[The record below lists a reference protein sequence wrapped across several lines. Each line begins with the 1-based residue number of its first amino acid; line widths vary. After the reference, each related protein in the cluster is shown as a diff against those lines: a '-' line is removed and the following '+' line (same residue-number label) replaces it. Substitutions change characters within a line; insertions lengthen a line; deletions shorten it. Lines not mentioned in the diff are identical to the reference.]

1 MIQSVPVRRFFLLAP
16 FFFLLLSSCNEP
28 DVIGIDLQPSSELPG
43 LRTDTLVVE
52 AYTVPEDSLVVWSPL
67 KNLIE
72 LPTLF
77 LGSFNNDPYTGTS
90 HAGFVTQVRLGNT
103 ITSSTFSGVTTP
115 DSVVLS
121 FLYRG
126 IEGDSNAVHS
136 VSVYE
141 LTEKLIADS
150 TYYSSRVLARGN
162 LLGHAQFVPKL
173 KDSVV
178 VDSVK
183 LPPMMRI
190 HLDNALGSKFMN
202 DYVTDP
208 ATFASN
214 TAFADY
220 FPGLILVD
228 STDGTG
234 SVLNFP
240 TTSGYHRLTLYYGSG
255 KQYEF
260 VIDANA
266 VRFSLFS
273 HDPPSE
279 ALDNVQDTINLA
291 VQSMA
296 GLKDSLIV
304 RNLNSLYAD
313 GPVSI
318 SSARLIFKVQDNTT
332 GNNMSSHNN
341 LLIFG
346 SDSVGRNITTADAT
360 ETGSYYG
367 GTLNTS
373 TNEYTFNIGRY
384 MQQTLTRL
392 ANGGAPDYGLFLV
405 AGGSTSNSRRTV
417 LKGGSSIRLVV
428 TTTQL
433 NP

>member
-1 MIQSVPVRRFFLLAP
+1 MIRPVPIRRFFLLVP
-16 FFFLLLSSCNEP
+16 LLFTFLLSCNEP
-28 DVIGIDLQPSSELPG
+28 DLIGIDLQPASELPE
-43 LRTDTLVVE
+43 LKTDTLVVE
-52 AYTVPEDSLVVWSPL
+52 SYIVQEDSLVVWSPL

-72 LPTLF
+72 PPTLF
-77 LGSFNNDPYTGTS
+77 LGSFNNDFYTGTS
-90 HAGFVTQVRLGNT
+90 LAGFVTQIRLGNT
-103 ITSSTFSGVTTP
+103 ITSSTFGGVTSP

-126 IEGDSNAVHS
+126 IEGDSNALHKI
-136 VSVYE
+136 SVYE

-150 TYYSSRVLARGN
+150 TYYSSRVLGKGN
-162 LLGHAQFVPKL
+162 LLGHAELVPKL

-183 LPPMMRI
+183 LPPMLRI
-190 HLDNALGSKFMN
+190 RLDDALGVRFMS
-202 DYVTDP
+202 DYNANP

-214 TAFADY
+214 TAFLDY

-240 TTSGYHRLTLYYGSG
+240 TTSGYHRLTLYYSSG

-266 VRFSLFS
+266 VRFSNFS
-273 HDPPSE
+273 HMPPSSC
-279 ALDNVQDTINLA
+279 LDVAPDDPIV

-296 GLKDSLIV
+296 GLKDSLYI
-304 RNLNSLYAD
+304 RNMDELYAD
-313 GPVSI
+313 GPVAI
-318 SSARLIFKVQDNTT
+318 SSARLIFNVEGNTT
-332 GNNMSSHNN
+332 GNNMNVHNN
-341 LLIFG
+341 LLVFG
-346 SDSVGRNITTADAT
+346 SDSLGRNVTTADAI

-367 GTLNTS
+367 GSYNAT
-373 TNEYTFNIGRY
+373 TNEYAFNIGRY
-384 MQQTLTRL
+384 LQQTLTRL
-392 ANGGAPDYGLFLV
+392 ANGGVPDYGLFLV

-417 LKGGSSIRLVV
+417 LKGGTSIRLIV
-428 TTTQL
+428 TTTKM

>member
-1 MIQSVPVRRFFLLAP
+1 LASLI
-16 FFFLLLSSCNEP
+16 FLLLSSCNEP
-28 DVIGIDLQPSSELPG
+28 DLIGIDLQPASELPG
-43 LRTDTLVVE
+43 LKTDTLVVE
-52 AYTVPEDSLVVWSPL
+52 SYTVQEDSLIVWSPL

-77 LGSFNNDPYTGTS
+77 LGSFNNDPYTGNS

-103 ITSSTFSGVTTP
+103 ITSATFNGVTAP

-126 IEGDSNAVHS
+126 IEGDSTAIHKI
-136 VSVYE
+136 SVYE

-150 TYYSSRVLARGN
+150 TYYSSRVLGKGN
-162 LLGHAQFVPKL
+162 LLGHTELTPNL

-183 LPPMMRI
+183 LPPMIRI
-190 HLDNALGSKFMN
+190 RLDDALGARFMN
-202 DYVTDP
+202 EYATNP

-214 TAFADY
+214 PAFLDY

-234 SVLNFP
+234 SILNFP
-240 TTSGYHRLTLYYGSG
+240 TTSGYHRLTLYYAAD
-255 KQYEF
+255 KKYEF

-266 VRFSLFS
+266 VRFSTFN
-273 HDPPSE
+273 HAPPST
-279 ALDNVQDTINLA
+279 ALDNAQDDPIV

-296 GLKDSLIV
+296 GLKDSIV
-304 RNLNSLYAD
+304 IRDLSSLYD
-313 GPVSI
+313 NGPVAI
-318 SSARLIFKVQDNTT
+318 SSARLVFKVQDNTT
-332 GNNMSSHNN
+332 GNNMNAHTN

-346 SDSVGRNITTADAT
+346 SDSLGRNVTTADAT

-367 GTLNTS
+367 GAFNS
-373 TNEYTFNIGRY
+373 TTGEYTFNIGRY

-405 AGGSTSNSRRTV
+405 AGGSTSNARRTV
-417 LKGGSSIRLVV
+417 LKGGTSIRLIV

>member
-1 MIQSVPVRRFFLLAP
+1 MIHPVPVRGYILLAFFLSLV
-16 FFFLLLSSCNEP
+16 LLSCNEP
-28 DVIGIDLQPSSELPG
+28 DLIGIDLQPGSEQPG
-43 LRTDTLVVE
+43 LKTDTLVVE
-52 AYTVPEDSLVVWSPL
+52 SYIVREDSLVVWSPL

-90 HAGFVTQVRLGNT
+90 LAGFVTQIRLGNT
-103 ITSSTFSGVTTP
+103 ITSSTFGGLTTP

-126 IEGDSNAVHS
+126 LEGDSNAVHAI
-136 VSVYE
+136 SVYE
-141 LTEKLIADS
+141 LSEKLIADS
-150 TYYSSRVLARGN
+150 AYYSSRILTKGN
-162 LLGHAQFVPKL
+162 LLGHTQLTPNL

-183 LPPMMRI
+183 LPPMLRI
-190 HLDNALGSKFMN
+190 PLDNSLGAKFMN
-202 DYVTDP
+202 EYVANP

-214 TAFADY
+214 TAFVDY
-220 FPGLILVD
+220 FPGLVLVD
-228 STDGTG
+228 STAGTG
-234 SVLNFP
+234 SILNFP
-240 TTSGYHRLTLYYGSG
+240 TTSGYHRLTLYYGTD

-266 VRFSLFS
+266 VRFSTFS
-273 HDPPSE
+273 HTPPSN
-279 ALDNVQDTINLA
+279 ALDNVQDDSIV

-296 GLKDSLIV
+296 GLKDSLFI
-304 RNLNSLYAD
+304 RDMSSLFDD

-332 GNNMSSHNN
+332 GNNMSAHNN

-346 SDSVGRNITTADAT
+346 SDSVGRNVTTADAI

-373 TNEYTFNIGRY
+373 TYEYTFNIGRY

-392 ANGGAPDYGLFLV
+392 ANGGTPDYGLFLV
-405 AGGSTSNSRRTV
+405 AGGSTSNARRTV
-417 LKGGSSIRLVV
+417 LKGKTSIKLIV

>member
-1 MIQSVPVRRFFLLAP
+1 VIHSVPVRSFILLAP
-16 FFFLLLSSCNEP
+16 FLFSLLFSCNEP
-28 DVIGIDLQPSSELPG
+28 DVIGIDLQPGSEQPG

-52 AYTVPEDSLVVWSPL
+52 AYTVQEDSLVVWSPL

-90 HAGFVTQVRLGNT
+90 YAGFVTQVRLGNT
-103 ITSSTFSGVTTP
+103 ITSSTFGGVTSP

-126 IEGDSNAVHS
+126 LEGDSNAVHAI
-136 VSVYE
+136 SVYE
-141 LTEKLIADS
+141 LTEKLIPDS
-150 TYYSSRVLARGN
+150 TYYSSRILAKGN
-162 LLGHAQFVPKL
+162 LLGHTQLIPNL

-202 DYVTDP
+202 DYIANP

-214 TAFADY
+214 AAFADY

-228 STDGTG
+228 STVGTG
-234 SVLNFP
+234 SILNLP
-240 TTSGYHRLTLYYGSG
+240 TTSGYHRLTLYYGTD

-273 HDPPSE
+273 HSPPPN
-279 ALDNVQDTINLA
+279 ALDNLQDDSIV

-296 GLKDSLIV
+296 GLKDSLFI
-304 RNLNSLYAD
+304 RNMNALFDD
-313 GPVSI
+313 GPVAI

-332 GNNMSSHNN
+332 GNNMSAHNN

-346 SDSVGRNITTADAT
+346 SDSVGRNVTTADAI

-367 GTLNTS
+367 GTLNTT

-392 ANGGAPDYGLFLV
+392 ANGGTPDYGLFLV
-405 AGGSTSNSRRTV
+405 AGGSTSNARRTV
-417 LKGGSSIRLVV
+417 LKGKTSIRLVV